1 MERCRSYK
9 IRVVLHELIEGQN
22 SVLCSFSATAAYLVV
37 AWMAF
42 SFLPLEM

>member
-1 MERCRSYK
+1 MEQCISYK

-22 SVLCSFSATAAYLVV
+22 SVLGSFSAPAAYLVI